1 MQRAITAGLRK
12 LIAAPDLAIDL
23 GTANTRLYAL
33 GHGLIADEPSLIRIQ
48 PETGEVEAVGAH
60 AAWLANVDPYSSS
73 VSPLHAGVVADIEA
87 ASSLLKPFL
96 KRAQR
101 FGLFKPRV
109 LACAPTGACE
119 EERAALVE
127 AAQRAGASEVFIAPE
142 PMAAAI
148 GAGLDISSHYAQ
160 MLVDIGDGVTDI
172 AVIRSGN
179 LILTSAVRT
188 ACSDLRNAV
197 SEMVSYRHGVLL
209 FPQEAERLMHLIGA
223 NFDYSQ
229 EELVVASGTDWLTG
243 EPLQLCV
250 SSYELNEAIEPVL
263 DTIVEAIHSVVR
275 KLPEETSCEVIE
287 NGICLTGGGAML
299 QGLPERLA
307 AATSLEVRV
316 AEDPMMAV
324 INGARQML
332 DVGIATDVWQN

>member
-109 LACAPTGACE
+109 LACAPTGA
-119 EERAALVE
+119 
-127 AAQRAGASEVFIAPE
+127 
-142 PMAAAI
+142 
-148 GAGLDISSHYAQ
+148 
-160 MLVDIGDGVTDI
+160 
-172 AVIRSGN
+172 
-179 LILTSAVRT
+179 
-188 ACSDLRNAV
+188 
-197 SEMVSYRHGVLL
+197 
-209 FPQEAERLMHLIGA
+209 
-223 NFDYSQ
+223 
-229 EELVVASGTDWLTG
+229 
-243 EPLQLCV
+243 
-250 SSYELNEAIEPVL
+250 
-263 DTIVEAIHSVVR
+263 
-275 KLPEETSCEVIE
+275 
-287 NGICLTGGGAML
+287 
-299 QGLPERLA
+299 
-307 AATSLEVRV
+307 
-316 AEDPMMAV
+316 
-324 INGARQML
+324 
-332 DVGIATDVWQN
+332 